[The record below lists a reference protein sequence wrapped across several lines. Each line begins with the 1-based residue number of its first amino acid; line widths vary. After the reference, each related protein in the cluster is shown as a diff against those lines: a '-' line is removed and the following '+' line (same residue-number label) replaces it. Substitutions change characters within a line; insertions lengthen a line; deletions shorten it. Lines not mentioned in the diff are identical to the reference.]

1 MAPPMIGPSMLA
13 EAKTALIQPETSP
26 NFEAG
31 VISGAIAMT
40 KLYIPEP
47 PIPWNARSTILQRV
61 IS

>member
-1 MAPPMIGPSMLA
+1 MLA